1 MTKWGR
7 SSNSEDILRHDF
19 LWRPEIPARHAAF
32 PVDKVTIAA
41 EKLANKAFFPQYK
54 LSTADISEVLGNG
67 SRSMVTSASAGYY
80 YSVLHRDRFAPGK
93 KDTESVIDDVYQK
106 VTELIEFV
114 GNQASTEADI
124 SQFVVERESVY
135 ACRLLERRAVSESP
149 KLRSVYGVSYACNI
163 ILGMLSMP
171 FKEFVLGG
179 TRHPMMVNLDPL
191 SFGQHMQGLLG
202 DSTVTPISCD
212 IGKCDKKVTVL
223 YATTVLVELHS
234 MLLLQLGD
242 T

>member
-1 MTKWGR
+1 
-7 SSNSEDILRHDF
+7 
-19 LWRPEIPARHAAF
+19 
-32 PVDKVTIAA
+32 
-41 EKLANKAFFPQYK
+41 
-54 LSTADISEVLGNG
+54 
-67 SRSMVTSASAGYY
+67 MVTSASAGYY

-149 KLRSVYGVSYACNI
+149 KLRSVYDVSYACNI